1 MSSSSP
7 EAIFFSAL
15 MIIGLGYLLR
25 KVGLVT
31 REHGNTVAKIVLNVT
46 LPALVLET
54 VAQVDFSPSLV
65 FLPLLALLHGAVAF
79 FVVQLLFRK
88 RPPLE
93 RGLITIV
100 SMGFNNGLFAFPI
113 VEEMWGIE
121 AIKLLA
127 LFDVGNG
134 LILLGANYVVAS
146 YFSRGGDMRLGATL
160 KVVAK
165 ALGTSVPLIT
175 FAVALTLNL
184 TGVSLPGPVDR
195 AVGIVASANGA
206 LALMVLGIF
215 QSLTIRRE
223 DLPLIC
229 KVLGLRY
236 LIGILFGVGAVIY
249 LGTTELFRQVLG
261 IVFILP
267 IGMTVIPYSVT
278 FGLNTRLA
286 TTMVN
291 LTILASFLLM
301 WVSVFVTENLVF

>member
-1 MSSSSP
+1 MNSSSP
-7 EAIFFSAL
+7 EAIFLSAL
-15 MIIGLGYLLR
+15 LIIGLGYLLR

-31 REHGNTVAKIVLNVT
+31 RDHGTTIAKLVLNVT

-54 VAQVDFSPSLV
+54 VPQVELSLSLV
-65 FLPLLALLHGAVAF
+65 FLPLLAILHGAIAF
-79 FVVQLLFRK
+79 FIVQLLFHK

-93 RGLITIV
+93 RGMITIV

-113 VEEMWGIE
+113 VQEMWGTE

-127 LFDVGNG
+127 IFDVGNG

-146 YFSRGGDMRLGATL
+146 YFSQGGYMRLGATL

-175 FAVALTLNL
+175 FAVALLLNL
-184 TGVSLPGPVDR
+184 AGVNLPGPVDR

-206 LALMVLGIF
+206 LALLVLGIF
-215 QSLTIRRE
+215 QSLTIRKE
-223 DLPLIC
+223 DLPLIF

-236 LIGILFGVGAVIY
+236 LIGILFTLGAVAY
-249 LGTTELFRQVLG
+249 LGTTPLFRQVLG

-278 FGLNTRLA
+278 FGLNTRLT

-291 LTILASFLLM
+291 LTIVVSFVLM
-301 WVSVFVTENLVF
+301 WVSVFITENFQF